1 MNQFYIFVVFSNR
14 YFKAAAEASDLLAK
28 RELFSFGSG
37 CFYDGRDAIEVL
49 ESGSEHVI
57 SCTITMESLII
68 LDKKKALGHLS
79 SMPCI
84 DKAVPLREL
93 LAALE
98 DVGEATNAK
107 HCVLISIS
115 FDLS

>member
-1 MNQFYIFVVFSNR
+1 MLLNR

-37 CFYDGRDAIEVL
+37 SFYDGRDAIEVL
-49 ESGSEHVI
+49 DSGSENVI

-107 HCVLISIS
+107 HCVLI
-115 FDLS
+115 